1 MGPGSIPPRASD
13 SGAVISHESPSSPR
27 RRSDSGS
34 RSRKLRKITRACD
47 ACKAKKKACTGNI
60 PCGPCV
66 RRKVDCTYNTTYNR
80 GAAVTPPPSGSHRE
94 HNAATPSSRQITQ
107 ETESGSATPFD
118 QPARRHSTDVAD
130 QYWGPTSAHSFLGWA
145 VRDLPPTP
153 SNVVTN
159 AHGAAPGSKASIFHF
174 GDRVGPEVQLADFEW
189 PDLMTAESLTRRY
202 FDFACPTY
210 RTLHQPT
217 IEGMIQELYGEDA
230 HYDGH
235 EFSNKE
241 ATAAHAILLMVFS
254 TATMFRSGTDD
265 RIRDADESGWI
276 TSERYFAKSEQILSQ
291 ETGMPTLESAQARF
305 LMVLYLIS
313 SSRANK
319 AWFTLGTAIQLM
331 MALGLHSRRSNRDN
345 TGENLI
351 QRECRRRTVWCSYTL
366 DKYLSVILGRPRL
379 WHDGDIDEE
388 LPARVN
394 DIDLLPTRIEL
405 PKRDCVM
412 DAPVLHTILAR
423 TLSQAAKEPY
433 VVAGISNRDQLNTVR
448 GLCNSV
454 TEWQAGLPPL
464 LSGAIHPSSLIPV
477 FQRQLTVLQLARYH
491 LLMFITRPLLLR
503 NYGQIWPDCEATYF
517 HYLGVCLAAAR
528 DAIELVLSF
537 VRENQLF
544 HAFWYSQYI
553 AFNALS
559 IIYIYLIQVQRG
571 RIIPVSATI
580 GRTPN
585 GTDLPPLDESTLY
598 RLSETAQYHLADATV
613 RNAPSWKYSAI
624 LQGLRRELER
634 LGMRTPLV
642 APTNNVRESATR
654 EIPPAPVNN
663 TLTPVAHPNYRHV
676 QESEQ
681 ITADPP
687 LGEPTGGAV
696 PFSTISRLG
705 DTYFPDSRTEYLF
718 DSFATDKDLML
729 DFWPQLDSLPISKD
743 SRHRAKGTF

>member
-1 MGPGSIPPRASD
+1 MPLDARSSRASD
-13 SGAVISHESPSSPR
+13 GALISHENPSSPR
-27 RRSDSGS
+27 RRSDSGT

-80 GAAVTPPPSGSHRE
+80 GAVVTPPPSGSLPE
-94 HNAATPSSRQITQ
+94 HNAPTPTPTSRQITQ
-107 ETESGSATPFD
+107 ETESDSATPFE
-118 QPARRHSTDVAD
+118 PPGRRHSTDVAD

-153 SNVVTN
+153 SNAVTT
-159 AHGAAPGSKASIFHF
+159 AQESARASKASIFHF
-174 GDRVGPEVQLADFEW
+174 GDRVAPEVQLADFEW
-189 PDLMTAESLTRRY
+189 PDRMTAESLTRRY

-217 IEGMIQELYGEDA
+217 IEGMVHELYGGSTY
-230 HYDGH
+230 YDGH
-235 EFSNKE
+235 DCSNGE
-241 ATAAHAILLMVFS
+241 STAAYAILLMVFS
-254 TATMFRSGTDD
+254 TATMFQPGGDGRM
-265 RIRDADESGWI
+265 RDADEEGWV
-276 TSERYFAKSEQILSQ
+276 TSERYYAKAEQLLSQ
-291 ETGMPTLESAQARF
+291 ETGVPTLESAQARF

-351 QRECRRRTVWCSYTL
+351 RRECRRRTVWCSYTL

-379 WHDGDIDEE
+379 WHDGDVDEE

-394 DIDLLPTRIEL
+394 DIDLLPTRIES

-412 DAPVLHTILAR
+412 DAPVLHAILAR
-423 TLSQAAKEPY
+423 TLSQAAKEPSLCDS
-433 VVAGISNRDQLNTVR
+433 VA
-448 GLCNSV
+448 
-454 TEWQAGLPPL
+454 EWQAGLPPL
-464 LSGAIHPSSLIPV
+464 LSGAIHPSSLVPV

-503 NYGQIWPDCEATYF
+503 NYGQIWPDCEANYF
-517 HYLGVCLAAAR
+517 YYLGICLTAAR

-571 RIIPVSATI
+571 RIVPISATL
-580 GRTPN
+580 GHSPN
-585 GTDLPPLDESTLY
+585 GTNLPLLDETTLY

-634 LGMRTPLV
+634 LGLRMPLV
-642 APTNNVRESATR
+642 APANNPGESVAS
-654 EIPPAPVNN
+654 EIPPATVDN
-663 TLTPVAHPNYRHV
+663 TLTPVAHQNYRHV
-676 QESEQ
+676 REAEQ
-681 ITADPP
+681 IPAGPP
-687 LGEPTGGAV
+687 LGDPSGNAV
-696 PFSTISRLG
+696 PFSGMSRLG
-705 DTYFPDSRTEYLF
+705 DAYFPDSRTEFLF

-729 DFWPQLDSLPISKD
+729 DFWPQLDSLPISYL
-743 SRHRAKGTF
+743 GN